1 MAGMDACACCPRG
14 AGIYDV
20 SFDESTGSCAV
31 AGASS
36 SSSSGGQ
43 GGGGGADS
51 EMRPWTGRA
60 IRDAEPVIFVIC
72 AVLACALLARVV
84 SATSQPAIYLYLRS
98 LVYVRACAWR

>member
-20 SFDESTGSCAV
+20 SFDESTGSCTV
-31 AGASS
+31 AGGSFSS
-36 SSSSGGQ
+36 SFGGQ
-43 GGGGGADS
+43 GGDS

-72 AVLACALLARVV
+72 AVLACALLARLV
-84 SATSQPAIYLYLRS
+84 SATSQPAIY
-98 LVYVRACAWR
+98 